1 MKLELEWLTD
11 ERGRWNWTKIT
22 IKLKINLKSMQKCE
36 KKTIRRSSKY
46 LRLFSWCDLILFF
59 FLKVIF
65 SHIVSFNSVLTA
77 GDTRCTYTQTDT
89 HTHRQKSETY
99 FVNFIFKSKI
109 PTTNAAD
116 FLFGKFQFFEFLFF
130 LFSSSSFL
138 LSKLNIPRVWD
149 LK

>member
-1 MKLELEWLTD
+1 MKLELKWLAD
-11 ERGRWNWTKIT
+11 ARGRLNWTKIT

-89 HTHRQKSETY
+89 HTGRRAKHISLILFLNLKSPPQMRRIFYSE
-99 FVNFIFKSKI
+99 NF
-109 PTTNAAD
+109 N
-116 FLFGKFQFFEFLFF
+116 FFEFLFF